1 MLGYEGV
8 RCGND
13 GDVCASIIHYARC
26 VAVIHD
32 SVRLRCR
39 CKDLWQGYVRVC
51 SFCVAYS
58 SVQNDAGT
66 REGTGQDK
74 QEGTEKTI
82 QCSGC
87 VRCGTMLWDD
97 GDGKSLGRVEL
108 LGDAEVG
115 WPR

>member
-1 MLGYEGV
+1 MFDCVVGAKI
-8 RCGND
+8 CGR
-13 GDVCASIIHYARC
+13 GMSES
-26 VAVIHD
+26 AVFVSRIQA
-32 SVRLRCR
+32 CR
-39 CKDLWQGYVRVC
+39 MK
-51 SFCVAYS
+51 
-58 SVQNDAGT
+58 
-66 REGTGQDK
+66 EGTGQDK